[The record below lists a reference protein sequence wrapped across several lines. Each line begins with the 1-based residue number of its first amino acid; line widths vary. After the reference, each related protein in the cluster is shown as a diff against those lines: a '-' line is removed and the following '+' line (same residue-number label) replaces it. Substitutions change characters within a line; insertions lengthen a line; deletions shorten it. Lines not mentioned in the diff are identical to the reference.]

1 MLLFKKTGF
10 GLMGIEEKDRSI
22 TRLLLPGE
30 APGNGFIEGETLLLT
45 RAFEQLERY
54 LAGALREFS
63 LPLRPE
69 GTPFQRRVWQALCAV
84 PYGRTASYKD
94 IAAAVGSPKACRAV
108 GLANNKNPLPIFIPC
123 HRIIGADGRL
133 VGYGGGLDMKRRL
146 LTLEQSPDELTSAAA

>member
-10 GLMGIEEKDRSI
+10 GLMGIEEKDGSL

-30 APGNGFIEGETLLLT
+30 APGNGFIEGATLLLT

-146 LTLEQSPDELTSAAA
+146 LALEQSPDELTSAAA